1 MGPMS
6 AAVPKPPHP
15 GPAEIGL
22 RVTMRLHESGGPTE
36 LLGFLETL
44 TTIRKRNGEIV
55 TFDPEQVVAW
65 RIVLPPT
72 KG

>member
-1 MGPMS
+1 
-6 AAVPKPPHP
+6 
-15 GPAEIGL
+15 
-22 RVTMRLHESGGPTE
+22 MRLHESGGPTE

-55 TFDPEQVVAW
+55 TFDPERVVAW
-65 RIVLPPT
+65 RIVLPPA